1 MTTLLLSA
9 GIIIA
14 FAIMFWL
21 DRRQGPEPTR
31 AIVHLFDV
39 LRNINWEMNEDD
51 IKSTFEGLQNT
62 TPTRLNKR
70 TILSRKENIEGQ
82 EIYTTFTFPNSKD
95 ASVNRVEIK
104 LSRTNKKDIDLLFST
119 VCKQYGQPE
128 ENESIIDGSV
138 KWHTEPGILVFENTA
153 PEEYVLTIKEEQIEA
168 NRIILE

>member
-9 GIIIA
+9 GIIVA
-14 FAIMFWL
+14 FLILFWL
-21 DRRQGPEPTR
+21 DKRQGPEPTP

-39 LRNINWEMNEDD
+39 LRNLHWEMNEED
-51 IKSTFEGLQNT
+51 IKNIFDGFQSTS
-62 TPTRLNKR
+62 PTRLNKR

-82 EIYTTFTFPNSKD
+82 EIHTTFNFPNNRD
-95 ASVNRVEIK
+95 ATVNRVEIK

-128 ENESIIDGSV
+128 QNESIIDGSV
-138 KWHTEPGILVFENTA
+138 KWHTEPGILTFENTA